1 MSCPVCGKAIVGF
14 FYAFGVERLCH
25 ACWVWSLR
33 ARAQLVAYGRVRKL
47 APETLV
53 GSADRAKWRAQDKAR

>member
-25 ACWVWSLR
+25 PCWVWSLR
-33 ARAQLVAYGRVRKL
+33 ARAQLVAYGQVRKL
-47 APETLV
+47 APETLP
-53 GSADRAKWRAQDKAR
+53 R